1 MNSRWGIDLDIS
13 AVRLMRREGG
23 HWQEVARENIDG
35 ADIEDR
41 LAAMIS
47 QVDEG
52 AAVEL
57 FLPRD
62 QILYTDVDVSSEAD
76 AQAEISAALDGQT
89 PYSLDE
95 LEIDWAITEPG
106 KARVCAIAKETLQ
119 EAAAFAEDRELQV
132 AGFSSL
138 ADLEDFPR
146 LPTFGANHRVEDEPD
161 EPAAPEPETTPAF
174 STVRKS
180 QSPDLPTLTR
190 DASEDEGPVVKVEDS
205 APVMRVKDITLPP
218 LDPGTPLTQELSA
231 PRVRTDIAAGTLS
244 GAAAT
249 LSPSGPS
256 VKVRNRKV
264 GAMRTLLVFG
274 VAAILTIG
282 IAIIV
287 WSILPMAPGRTDS
300 EPTVAPETSQAA
312 QPEEE
317 VEVASE
323 PDLPVPVITAE
334 VSGLSDAPD
343 TSSPPILP
351 STDSFSL
358 TRLDPTA
365 PFAPEKAAVPTRPED
380 IPAGRPAHFAGIQT
394 TAPAQSLDGSEDTA
408 ETTLGIYFA
417 SVERGALAF
426 DAIALPPASDFSASL
441 LPETPQPPKP
451 ASEELEVALADPAI
465 DLTPES
471 AETPEVVQETVE
483 DETPTPEVD
492 PTEETQPEE
501 VATGSDPD
509 ETTLRP
515 SELAASLPG
524 RGPRARPADM
534 VARIERQRFGGN
546 TRSELAGIKPKARPQ
561 SAQAL
566 SLAEREPAAAS
577 ELAVQTSRQP
587 RTRPDDFDAL
597 VATAQLKAQEER
609 SAASQNFDTPDTSAA
624 IEAALADD
632 AEPEP
637 RPQTTPQISIPSSAS
652 VARQATIEDAI
663 RLSKINLIGV
673 YGLPSDRRA
682 LVRLS
687 SGRYVK
693 VKVGDRIDGGTVA
706 RIDDSQLIYRKGSRN
721 IALALPKS

>member
-1 MNSRWGIDLDIS
+1 MISRWGFDLDMS
-13 AVRLMRREGG
+13 AVRLMRRDGG

-35 ADIEDR
+35 ADIEER
-41 LAAMIS
+41 LAAMIA
-47 QVDEG
+47 QVDAG
-52 AAVEL
+52 TAVEL

-76 AQAEISAALDGQT
+76 AQTEIGAALDGQT

-95 LEIDWAITEPG
+95 LEIDWAITKPG
-106 KARVCAIAKETLQ
+106 KARVCAIAKETLE
-119 EAAAFAEDRELQV
+119 EAAAFAEDRGLQV
-132 AGFSSL
+132 VAFSSL

-146 LPTFGANHRVEDEPD
+146 LPAFGADRPIEDEPD
-161 EPAAPEPETTPAF
+161 VTVATEPEPTPAF

-180 QSPDLPTLTR
+180 QSPDLPALSRETGE
-190 DASEDEGPVVKVEDS
+190 SEGPVVKVEDS

-218 LDPGTPLTQELSA
+218 LDPGTPLTQEPSA

-249 LSPSGPS
+249 LTPSGPS
-256 VKVRNRKV
+256 VKVRNRKA

-282 IAIIV
+282 IAMIV
-287 WSILPMAPGRTDS
+287 WSILPMSPGRTTS
-300 EPTVAPETSQAA
+300 EPTVTPETSQAV
-312 QPEEE
+312 QPEAE
-317 VEVASE
+317 VDVAVE
-323 PDLPVPVITAE
+323 PDLPVPVITVE
-334 VSGLSDAPD
+334 ISELSGAPD
-343 TSSPPILP
+343 ASSLPVLP
-351 STDSFSL
+351 STGSFDL
-358 TRLDPTA
+358 ARLDPIA
-365 PFAPEKAAVPTRPED
+365 PVAPEAAAAPIRPTSTPL
-380 IPAGRPAHFAGIQT
+380 GRPPHLAGIQT
-394 TAPAQSLDGSEDTA
+394 TAPVQSLDGTEDTA
-408 ETTLGIYFA
+408 ETTLDIYFA

-426 DAIALPPASDFSASL
+426 DAIALPPASDFAASL
-441 LPETPQPPKP
+441 LPDTPQPP
-451 ASEELEVALADPAI
+451 ASAIEEVEVALADPAI
-465 DLTPES
+465 DLRPEAPNTPE
-471 AETPEVVQETVE
+471 ALPETV
-483 DETPTPEVD
+483 DAETPTPEVE
-492 PTEETQPEE
+492 PTQEAQPEE
-501 VATGSDPD
+501 VATNLDPD
-509 ETTLRP
+509 GTTLRP
-515 SELAASLPG
+515 SELAASLPD
-524 RGPRARPADM
+524 RAPRARPADM

-546 TRSELAGIKPKARPQ
+546 TRSELASIKPKPRPQ

-566 SLAEREPAAAS
+566 SLADREPAAAS

-597 VATAQLKAQEER
+597 VATAQLKAQADR
-609 SAASQNFDTPDTSAA
+609 VAATQSFDTPDTSAA

-637 RPQTTPQISIPSSAS
+637 RPQSTPQISIPSSAS

-721 IALALPKS
+721 ISLELPKS